1 VAINTINLHY
11 YDQKFHFSEISQ
23 CWAGWIALNGFCFY
37 YEIKNND
44 YILFNPEESGEE
56 TQQIFQEALKDEK
69 VSATFKQLLTFT
81 HHLEELKQSNMNI
94 SIQHLHVIETDLFLQ
109 QIVKL
114 KDSPIIF
121 QFLQDKSLK
130 NTVSVEVLINAKQFP
145 LLESLG
151 VVKIVDYLGEKNL
164 RNFWNQIIK
173 DDKERLRLINYS
185 II

>member
-1 VAINTINLHY
+1 MAINTINLHY
-11 YDQKFHFSEISQ
+11 YDQKFHFNEISQ
-23 CWAGWIALNGFCFY
+23 CWAGWITLNGFCFY

-44 YILFNPEESGEE
+44 YILFNSEESGEE
-56 TQQIFQEALKDEK
+56 VQQFFQEALNDEK
-69 VSATFKQLLTFT
+69 VTTTFNQLLSFI
-81 HHLEELKQSNMNI
+81 HHLEDLKQLKMNNP
-94 SIQHLHVIETDLFLQ
+94 IQHLHVIETDLSLQ
-109 QIVKL
+109 QIVKV

-121 QFLQDKSLK
+121 RFLQDNSLK
-130 NTVSVEVLINAKQFP
+130 NTVSVEVLINTKQFP

-151 VVKIVDYLGEKNL
+151 TLKIIDYLGEKKL